1 LINNNFSSLF
11 DLLPMGA
18 YRSSPSGQQLR
29 SNPALVALNGYTS
42 EAEMLAS
49 VGDIATEW
57 YCQAGRRAEFARQLQ
72 AQGRVL
78 DFVSEVYRHKTR
90 ERIWV
95 REHAHQV
102 CDALGQVL
110 YYEGT
115 VQDITQEYRSQLAL
129 QASESRFRAMTE
141 LSSDWYWELDAQFRF
156 TRLDVGYRSL
166 SVGIGRRVL
175 GKTRQE
181 LPYIELS
188 ASQWASYQ
196 TLLSTH
202 QVFHDFELPVRDPQ
216 GGLNW
221 QSISGEPMFLASGAL
236 AGFRGVGRDITARKQ
251 SEELI
256 RQMAFQ
262 DALTG
267 LANRRLFMDRL
278 QRALDGMARS
288 TQCVILM
295 YLDIDKFK
303 LINDS
308 LGHSVGDKLLQQVA
322 QRVKACVRGI
332 DTVARLG
339 GDEFTVLLEDAGS
352 DKALATDHAI
362 VVAEKILQ
370 ALQVPFNLGSD
381 VALSYGQGS
390 ASLGVVVLNQPTSDA
405 EECLRRADAAMYRAK
420 ANGRNCIA
428 TEVAGMSSQQRR
440 DGE

>member
-1 LINNNFSSLF
+1 MINNNFSSLF
-11 DLLPMGA
+11 DLLPIGA

-29 SNPALVALNGYTS
+29 SNPALVELNGYTS
-42 EAEMLAS
+42 EAEMLSS

-72 AQGRVL
+72 AQGRVV

-102 CDALGQVL
+102 CDAQGQVL

-115 VQDITQEYRSQLAL
+115 VQDITQEYQSQLDL

-156 TRLDVGYRSL
+156 SRLDVGRCSH
-166 SVGIGRRVL
+166 SVGIGHEVL

-181 LPYIELS
+181 LAYIELS
-188 ASQWASYQ
+188 ALQWAHYQ
-196 TLLSTH
+196 TLLTSH
-202 QVFHDFELPVRDPQ
+202 QVFHDFELPVRDEQ
-216 GGLNW
+216 GGLIW
-221 QSISGEPMFLASGAL
+221 QAISGEPVFNASGVF
-236 AGFRGVGRDITARKQ
+236 AGYRGVGRDITARKQ

-256 RQMAFQ
+256 RQMAFH

-278 QRALDGMARS
+278 QQALAGIARS
-288 TQCVILM
+288 AHCVVLM

-303 LINDS
+303 HINDR
-308 LGHSVGDKLLQQVA
+308 LGHSVGDQLLQQAA
-322 QRVKACVRGI
+322 QRIRACVRGI

-352 DKALATDHAI
+352 DTAQATRHGCA
-362 VVAEKILQ
+362 VAEKILA
-370 ALQVPFNLGSD
+370 ALQMPFNLGS
-381 VALSYGQGS
+381 VAVPLLIQSS
-390 ASLGVVVLNQPTSDA
+390 ASLGVVVLDDPAISAGDS
-405 EECLRRADAAMYRAK
+405 LSRADAAMYRAK
-420 ANGRNCIA
+420 ARGRNCIA
-428 TEVAGMSSQQRR
+428 TDAAG
-440 DGE
+440 